1 MTTLSTRCDRVPLS
15 ALGIRQNE
23 HLGECR
29 PARPFNLRMTEHL
42 MKKLIAVITAGLF
55 SVAGAFADEMKKEEK
70 KAEAKPAAGMAKP
83 AAETKKTEAK
93 KADAKPA
100 VAMKKDEKKADK
112 KAEMK
117 KDEMKKD
124 DAKK

>member
-1 MTTLSTRCDRVPLS
+1 
-15 ALGIRQNE
+15 
-23 HLGECR
+23 
-29 PARPFNLRMTEHL
+29 MTEHL

-70 KAEAKPAAGMAKP
+70 KADAKP

-93 KADAKPA
+93 KADKKAEAKPA
-100 VAMKKDEKKADK
+100 AAMKKDEKKADK
-112 KAEMK
+112 KADAK